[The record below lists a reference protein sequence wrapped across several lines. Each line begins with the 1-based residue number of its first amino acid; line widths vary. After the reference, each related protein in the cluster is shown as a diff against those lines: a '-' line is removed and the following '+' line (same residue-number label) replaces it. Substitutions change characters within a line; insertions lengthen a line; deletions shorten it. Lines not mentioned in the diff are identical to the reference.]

1 MRTSEIWIGPTEFW
15 TKVTSMLEV
24 GLAECRNEE
33 RKDQSKKETR
43 KLKG

>member
-1 MRTSEIWIGPTEFW
+1 
-15 TKVTSMLEV
+15 MLEV

-43 KLKG
+43 KLKGQTRRLTGQKARRLEI